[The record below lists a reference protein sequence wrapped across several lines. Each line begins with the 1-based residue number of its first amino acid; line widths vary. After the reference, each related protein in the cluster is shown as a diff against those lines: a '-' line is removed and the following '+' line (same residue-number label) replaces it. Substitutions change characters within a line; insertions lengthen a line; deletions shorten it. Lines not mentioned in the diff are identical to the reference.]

1 MLTFNVK
8 LSMKLEEAFMKAYDT
23 TGDKLYKHIYF
34 RVSDKELAED
44 ILQQTYFKAWR
55 HLSENQRDFSH
66 LRALFYKI
74 AENLIIDHYRQ
85 KHKATVS
92 TEDILELASDEDQLA
107 KTDSIIQNEKVLAA
121 LEDLGEETKQI
132 MLLKYTE
139 GLSSKEISTIT
150 GKSVVNI
157 NVIVHR
163 ALKQL
168 KANLNE
174 KL

>member
-1 MLTFNVK
+1 
-8 LSMKLEEAFMKAYDT
+8 MKLEEAFMKAYDT

-34 RVSDKELAED
+34 RVSNKELTED

-55 HLSENQRDFSH
+55 YLQENQRDFTH

-85 KHKATVS
+85 KHKATIS
-92 TEDILELASDEDQLA
+92 TEDILELPDQERQIEQ
-107 KTDSIIQNEKVLAA
+107 TDAIMQNEKVMQAVECLA
-121 LEDLGEETKQI
+121 EEAKRI
-132 MLLKYTE
+132 ISLKYID
-139 GLSSKEISTIT
+139 GLSSKEISVIT
-150 GKSVVNI
+150 GKSVINI

-168 KANLNE
+168 KNNLHE
-174 KL
+174 KD